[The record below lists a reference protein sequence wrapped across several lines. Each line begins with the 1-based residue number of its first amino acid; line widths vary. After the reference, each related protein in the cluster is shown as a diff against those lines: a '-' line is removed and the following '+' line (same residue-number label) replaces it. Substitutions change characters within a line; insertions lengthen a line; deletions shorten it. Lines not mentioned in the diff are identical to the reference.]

1 MGFWQSKII
10 CLTFAAVLRLGDL
23 MVLDRVNVLCESAA
37 PFTVAVFIAVVQVYH
52 GSVQSRLDGS
62 LVLSAAMCCKYP

>member
-1 MGFWQSKII
+1 
-10 CLTFAAVLRLGDL
+10 